1 MLKIIKPM
9 NLFYV
14 IAKNFI
20 WRQGS
25 HTTRLPYLNARFE
38 IRIIFL
44 KSLSIGTETSNVVI
58 SF

>member
-25 HTTRLPYLNARFE
+25 HTTHQFFKR
-38 IRIIFL
+38 
-44 KSLSIGTETSNVVI
+44 SLSIGTETSNVII
-58 SF
+58 SL